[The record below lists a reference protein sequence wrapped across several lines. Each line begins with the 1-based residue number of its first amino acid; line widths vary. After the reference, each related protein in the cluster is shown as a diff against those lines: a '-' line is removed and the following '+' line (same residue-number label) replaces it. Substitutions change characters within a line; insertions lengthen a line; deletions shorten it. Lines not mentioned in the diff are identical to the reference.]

1 MLISRKGKHNTSS
14 ANNIKTATSK
24 TLKNN
29 SFLKLIRQIFNNL
42 RRQNIKSQTIK
53 NFGAVRTLVNL
64 HNPSV
69 SEVIHMLNS
78 FPFAKIEM
86 DQYEI

>member
-1 MLISRKGKHNTSS
+1 MLISRKGKHNTPS

-42 RRQNIKSQTIK
+42 RRQNIKS
-53 NFGAVRTLVNL
+53 
-64 HNPSV
+64 
-69 SEVIHMLNS
+69 
-78 FPFAKIEM
+78 
-86 DQYEI
+86 

>member
-1 MLISRKGKHNTSS
+1 MLVSRKGKNNPSS

-29 SFLKLIRQIFNNL
+29 DSFLKLIRLIFNNL
-42 RRQNIKSQTIK
+42 RRQNIKSETLK

-64 HNPSV
+64 HNPST
-69 SEVIHMLNS
+69 S
-78 FPFAKIEM
+78 
-86 DQYEI
+86 